1 MRNDIDRLTELL
13 ADRYRIERKLGEGGM
28 ATVYLAEDVRH
39 GRNVALKVLK
49 PELSAVI
56 GAERFLVEIKT
67 TANLQHPHILPLHD
81 SGEVDGTVFYVMPY
95 VQGESLRDR
104 LERVK
109 QLPIADAVRI
119 ATEVAG
125 ALDYAHRHDVV
136 HRDIKPENILL
147 NEEGMALVADFG
159 IALAASKSEGSSR
172 MTETGMSLGTPHYMS
187 PEQAMGERTLDA
199 RTDEYAL
206 GCVLYEM
213 LTGEPPFT
221 GPTAQ
226 AVVARVMT
234 EEPRGLSIQRKTV
247 PPHVE
252 ATVIKALSKLPADR
266 FESAKAFA
274 EALAQPAF
282 GTGLITAARPVA
294 RSAPQRAAGMVPWVI
309 AVLAAAAAVWG
320 WAGQSG
326 TASPSRQYIALGDSL
341 VPDPRSRPMSISAD
355 GEVLVF
361 RDSTQAGL
369 LWLKTRGELEPVSI
383 AGTEGALQP
392 AISPDGQWVAFI
404 ADGKLKKIRPA
415 GGTAITLSD
424 SADGGFGGVSW
435 LDDNTL
441 AFVGPTIST
450 ISTVPAAGGS
460 GTIVM
465 NAAFLNGFGMARPT
479 PLPGGKGVL
488 FVACA
493 SGCVIQDLY
502 VQEFGAGDPIRL
514 LQDAA
519 DAWILPNGDLFYI
532 RRDGAALVAPF
543 DLGTMKITGAAIPA
557 VDGVALNNAGSVPQ
571 LAWSPSGRLIYRRGG
586 DAQTVRREMLRVD
599 RAGNAVAVDTA
610 WKPAANSLALSPD
623 GRRVAVGIGLTSGAL
638 GIWIKQLDTGPF
650 SRLTFEGQDRRPT
663 WSPDGKMV
671 AFVRDSGNGGSVF
684 VRRVDGSSTEREL
697 ARLDRPVQEVTW
709 SPDGA
714 WVVMRTDNGAAG
726 AGDLVAVRTD
736 GDTTAVPLAD
746 SRFSEMHPA
755 ISPDGRWLAYT
766 SDQTGTGEIYVR
778 PFPGASDR
786 QWQVSNGGGMLP
798 KWSSDSRELYFIN
811 GSRLMAATVNA
822 TTGFEVSRITPLFG
836 VSDYAIDIFHQSY
849 DVLPGGGGFLFM
861 QIPRSDRSAAPPVV
875 EITNW
880 FADLRQRTQE

>member
-1 MRNDIDRLTELL
+1 
-13 ADRYRIERKLGEGGM
+13 M
-28 ATVYLAEDVRH
+28 ATVYLAEDVKH
-39 GRNVALKVLK
+39 GRQVALKVLK

-81 SGEVDGTVFYVMPY
+81 SGEVDGTVFYVMPF
-95 VQGESLRDR
+95 VDGESLRDR
-104 LERVK
+104 LDREK
-109 QLPIADAVRI
+109 QLSISDAVRI
-119 ATEVAG
+119 ATEVAS

-159 IALAASKSEGSSR
+159 IALAASKSEGSTR

-187 PEQAMGERTLDA
+187 PEQAMGERSLDA

-234 EEPRGLSIQRKTV
+234 EEPRGITIQRKTV
-247 PPHVE
+247 PANVE
-252 ATVIKALSKLPADR
+252 AAVVKALSKLPADR

-282 GTGLITAARPVA
+282 GSTSFTAVRPA
-294 RSAPQRAAGMVPWVI
+294 AKSAPQRVAGMVPWVVAAL
-309 AVLAAAAAVWG
+309 AVAVAAWG
-320 WAGQSG
+320 WAGRQDG
-326 TASPSRQYIALGDSL
+326 RGPSRQYFSLGDSL
-341 VPDPRSRPMSISAD
+341 VPDPNSRPITISAD
-355 GEVLVF
+355 GKVIVF

-369 LWLKTRGELEPVSI
+369 LWMKTRHELEAVPI
-383 AGTEGALQP
+383 TGTEGARHP
-392 AISPDGQWVAFI
+392 VISPDGQWIAFV

-424 SADGGFGGVSW
+424 SADGGLGGVSW

-441 AFVGPTIST
+441 AFVGPTISM
-450 ISTVPAAGGS
+450 ISTVPAAGGA
-460 GTIVM
+460 GTVVM
-465 NAAFLNGFGMARPT
+465 NAEFLAGFGLGRPT
-479 PLPGGKGVL
+479 PLPDGRGVL
-488 FVACA
+488 FAACS
-493 SGCVIQDLY
+493 SGCVIQDMY
-502 VQEFGAGDPIRL
+502 VQEFGAGDPIRI
-514 LQDAA
+514 LQDAG
-519 DAWILPNGDLFYI
+519 DAWILPNGDLFYV
-532 RRDGAALVAPF
+532 RRDGAGLVAPF
-543 DLGTMKITGAAIPA
+543 DLGTMEISGAAIPA
-557 VDGVALNNAGSVPQ
+557 IDGIFLNNAGSMPQ
-571 LAWSPSGRLIYRRGG
+571 IAWSRSGRLIYRRGG
-586 DAQTVRREMLRVD
+586 DAQTVHREVLRVD
-599 RAGNAVAVDTA
+599 RSGNAVPVDTA
-610 WKPAANSLALSPD
+610 WKPAANSFALSPD
-623 GRRVAVGIGLTSGAL
+623 GRRMAVGIGLTSGAL
-638 GIWIKQLDTGPF
+638 GVWIKQLETGPF

-663 WSPDGKMV
+663 WSPTGEMV

-684 VRRVDGSSTEREL
+684 VRRVDGSSAEREL

-726 AGDLVAVRTD
+726 AGDIVAMRTD

-766 SDQTGTGEIYVR
+766 SDQTGTQEVYVR
-778 PFPGASDR
+778 PFPGPSDR

-811 GSRLMAATVNA
+811 AARLMAATVDVS
-822 TTGFEVSRITPLFG
+822 TGFEVTRTTALFG
-836 VSDYAIDIFHQSY
+836 VSNYAIDVFHQSY
-849 DVLPGGGGFLFM
+849 DVLPNSGGFLFM
-861 QIPRSDRSAAPPVV
+861 QIPRSDQTSAPPLI
-875 EITNW
+875 EITDW
-880 FADLRQRTQE
+880 FADLRDRLQQ